1 MFTIPVGDILSSYTG
16 DSKKFSF
23 SGEVFDWYMED
34 IIFKQPL
41 EFDLQLIATDD
52 GVTVVFDNLKTEVLY
67 EDKIHEVS
75 IGNFERTWKKEI
87 NPKTDDDDIRQ
98 LDTRS
103 MTIDLAPVI
112 REEIVMACYAF

>member
-1 MFTIPVGDILSSYTG
+1 
-16 DSKKFSF
+16 
-23 SGEVFDWYMED
+23 MED
-34 IIFKQPL
+34 INFKKPL

-112 REEIVMACYAF
+112 REEIVMACYVF